1 MTNPTS
7 LLVQTLTAATLS
19 YPAPHVDICMGFLC
33 RTLDAAGFEHA
44 AVSDNPAF
52 GIAVECD
59 RFEHHH
65 VVLALIL
72 SPDAYEMT
80 QDDISD
86 FAHAILDADEHLDD
100 LKRELG
106 DSVLDVASV
115 CLDPVQARCRIHH
128 PQDILETC
136 QLHEQPVHF
145 FIPAGGDTPVPAEDW
160 DDKTMGSPFALGHIL
175 ATA

>member
-1 MTNPTS
+1 MTQTS
-7 LLVQTLTAATLS
+7 LLVQTLTAATQS
-19 YPAPHVDICMGFLC
+19 YPAPHVDICLSFLC
-33 RTLDAAGFEHA
+33 QALGHAGFEHA

-65 VVLALIL
+65 VIPVLIL

-106 DSVLDVASV
+106 DSVLDIASV
-115 CLDPVQARCRIHH
+115 SLDPVQARCRIHH

-160 DDKTMGSPFALGHIL
+160 DDDVMGSPLALSHVM
-175 ATA
+175 AAVS